1 MSKRK
6 YEVEIMVVQ
15 NKIYHVY
22 AEDEADLMKK
32 QDDIVDKGKLVRTEN
47 AENTV
52 GNWRFLE
59 NVSK

>member
-6 YEVEIMVVQ
+6 YEVEIMVSQ
-15 NKIYHVY
+15 IKTYHVY
-22 AEDEADLMKK
+22 AEDESDLLQK
-32 QDDIVDKGKLVRTEN
+32 QDNIEDKGNLIKTE
-47 AENTV
+47 ENTSL

>member
-22 AEDEADLMKK
+22 AEDEADLMKNLGT
-32 QDDIVDKGKLVRTEN
+32 QETIHG
-47 AENTV
+47 
-52 GNWRFLE
+52 
-59 NVSK
+59 